1 MKTLKSKKGIVL
13 VGGFTI
19 LLVCGI
25 VLTVVGG
32 VWQGFCILILWAA
45 MLMAG
50 YINYIAYKNN
60 SIQLNPFGTYSMVR
74 NVDLLI
80 IGDLFDPSDI
90 LKSGQSYVQ
99 IAAPGRTME
108 AAFELLRHTHSI
120 LNDETGKSEIILAV
134 CRKNLNKCN
143 FSVWDVPFFHRIT
156 VERYRLQI
164 LRRMSKVP
172 IIIDFYGTIRML
184 LGKKSKGYIEELCGR
199 QDMEAFCRERGY
211 NLRLFVK
218 D

>member
-13 VGGFTI
+13 VGGYTMSSTW
-19 LLVCGI
+19 GI
-25 VLTVVGG
+25 VLIVTGD
-32 VWQGFCILILWAA
+32 VWQGFCILILWAT
-45 MLMAG
+45 MLIAA
-50 YINYIAYKNN
+50 YINYIAYRNN
-60 SIQLNPFGTYSMVR
+60 IIELKPFGTYSMVR

-90 LKSGQSYVQ
+90 LRNGQSYVQ

-120 LNDETGKSEIILAV
+120 LNDETGKSEIVLAI

-172 IIIDFYGTIRML
+172 IIIDLCGTIRL
-184 LGKKSKGYIEELCGR
+184 FLGKKSKSYIEESCGR
-199 QDMEAFCRERGY
+199 QDVEAFCRERGY